1 MSTVEIARG
10 VIRVANS
17 NMVNALKS
25 VSVNKGYDPRDFS
38 LVVIGGGGPMHGAY
52 LADELQIQ
60 KLLFH

>member
-25 VSVNKGYDPRDFS
+25 VSVNKGYDLEIF
-38 LVVIGGGGPMHGAY
+38 LVVLGGGGPYARRTKTHK
-52 LADELQIQ
+52 DTT
-60 KLLFH
+60 FVTV